1 MNKALVSENSKIK
14 RIFYGIFIPTLGPL
28 CLGAWFSDFFLKRG
42 LLFPIILIFM
52 VGQTSLQVWMFLDCV
67 NREFKNKNTKKNWMA
82 AIFIGIVG
90 VFIYFLKVKNKE
102 LDSDTTVVSSEK
114 QLVT

>member
-1 MNKALVSENSKIK
+1 
-14 RIFYGIFIPTLGPL
+14 
-28 CLGAWFSDFFLKRG
+28 
-42 LLFPIILIFM
+42 M
-52 VGQTSLQVWMFLDCV
+52 VGQTSLQVWMFLDCI

-102 LDSDTTVVSSEK
+102 LDSDTSMVSSEK